1 VLYLTTKAAT
11 LIRSLVRDR
20 DLPAG
25 AGLRIAQRDDHS
37 ALSMELTP
45 EAKPE
50 DTVLEDRDVALF
62 LGPQAARKVDGQT
75 LDAEVEPGHVAFFL
89 R

>member
-1 VLYLTTKAAT
+1 MLYLTKKAAT
-11 LIRSLVRDR
+11 LIRDLLQDR
-20 DLPAG
+20 DLPTG
-25 AGLRIAQRDDHS
+25 AGLRIAQREDHP
-37 ALSMELTP
+37 ALSMELAP
-45 EAKPE
+45 VAQPQ

-62 LGPQAARKVDGQT
+62 LGPQAARKLDGQT